1 MVCCNL
7 FVWSYWAFT
16 FIVSC
21 LYSSLTLSSIGVK
34 WKCVGNLSMCIGDDL
49 VNNATKTGAIVSSFV
64 TMLQTFMVLFG
75 LINNKK
81 RFQGYTI
88 GSALHITIIMLWYAV
103 IINTSSKKI
112 EQWTASS
119 VKDLFDSSYYLACI
133 LAGVHAF
140 WILVELNL
148 ITNNHSVCMNEV

>member
-1 MVCCNL
+1 MVCCK
-7 FVWSYWAFT
+7 FIVWSYWSFT
-16 FIVSC
+16 LIVSC
-21 LYSSLTLSSIGVK
+21 LYTSLTLSSIGVK
-34 WKCVGNLSMCIGDDL
+34 WKCIGNLPGCVDDDI

-64 TMLQTFMVLFG
+64 TMFQTMLLLFA

-81 RFQGYTI
+81 RFQGYCI

-112 EQWTASS
+112 EHWTTSS
-119 VKDLFDSSYYLACI
+119 VKDLFDSSYYLACL

-140 WILVELNL
+140 WIFVKLNL
-148 ITNNHSVCMNEV
+148 ITNDYAVCMNEV